1 MADKIISMFVIYDR
15 IRQSNAAIRNAIENK
30 DTKLT
35 DDKIMEIRELYKDGS
50 ALCTN
55 MLKVNKKIALEA
67 DRAAAALVAEEAK
80 LAREVEDAAANVI
93 AANTRVAEANAA
105 KAKGAVVA
113 PVSTRAPLK
122 RKPPSKAAAESSS
135 SDEDGSDYE
144 YECSTRGKLPRS
156 CTTTAA
162 TSSTNT
168 STTAATSS
176 TYTSTTA
183 ATPST
188 SSAALAAHLAAAEER
203 FKIMESENTAKV
215 AAEAATYN
223 AAAAAAAKAKAD
235 ADFNAANIAAA
246 TANNIA
252 AAIAHTNSIAAVN
265 AAAAAPTSSTT
276 SNTPTAAEI
285 AHTNTIAAFNAAPT
299 FSMTSNTPAA
309 APTSSTTSNT
319 PAAAS
324 TNTLDMGGMLAS
336 LPPGGELAI
345 APSAAND
352 ICYCC
357 FNAVP
362 AVACS
367 ECKSGYCIECLAET
381 VCYTL
386 GERPCPDCPEELRST
401 IALVGYDDRAI
412 EQVA

>member
-1 MADKIISMFVIYDR
+1 
-15 IRQSNAAIRNAIENK
+15 
-30 DTKLT
+30 
-35 DDKIMEIRELYKDGS
+35 
-50 ALCTN
+50 
-55 MLKVNKKIALEA
+55 
-67 DRAAAALVAEEAK
+67 
-80 LAREVEDAAANVI
+80 
-93 AANTRVAEANAA
+93 
-105 KAKGAVVA
+105 
-113 PVSTRAPLK
+113 
-122 RKPPSKAAAESSS
+122 
-135 SDEDGSDYE
+135 
-144 YECSTRGKLPRS
+144 
-156 CTTTAA
+156 
-162 TSSTNT
+162 
-168 STTAATSS
+168 
-176 TYTSTTA
+176 
-183 ATPST
+183 
-188 SSAALAAHLAAAEER
+188 
-203 FKIMESENTAKV
+203 MESENTAKV

-265 AAAAAPTSSTT
+265 AA
-276 SNTPTAAEI
+276 
-285 AHTNTIAAFNAAPT
+285 
-299 FSMTSNTPAA
+299 AA